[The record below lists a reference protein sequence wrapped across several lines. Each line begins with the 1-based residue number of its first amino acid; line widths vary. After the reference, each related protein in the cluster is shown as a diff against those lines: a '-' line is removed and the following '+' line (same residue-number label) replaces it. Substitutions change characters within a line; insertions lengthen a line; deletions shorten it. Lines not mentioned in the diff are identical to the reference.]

1 MGRNAAKENLIL
13 IAAVTPT
20 FLERGA
26 LWFAENEDK
35 IRRAIKT
42 QPWWQDHV
50 LFIEAGAPKKISE
63 ILRKLGELGYQKT
76 QRIISPGEFSQL
88 GDTIRVSPIN
98 REGVIRIEFRGNTI
112 EEIAAEPLA
121 ALDKKPKPPKRE
133 LVFREGE
140 YVVHIDHG
148 IGIYRGLATRGQ
160 ALNPKSEILNKSE
173 IQNPNTK
180 TGLEVGTSDLEFHVI
195 EYATPRAGAAP
206 DRLLVPR
213 PQTKRLSLYIG
224 FEHPTIHR
232 LGGQLWPATKRKI
245 KESAEAFARELLEIY
260 AKREGRE
267 RPPMLGDPV
276 MEYMFADA
284 FAFIETPAQTQ
295 AIEEI
300 SKDLEKPTPMDR
312 VLAGDVGFGKT
323 EIAMRAA
330 WRAVLSGKQVAM
342 LAPTT
347 ILVEQHRQT
356 FAERFKN
363 FPIRISSLSRLTPPG
378 DERQTRKD
386 LADGEID
393 IIIGTHRLLSK
404 DIKIPKLGLLIIDE
418 EQRFGVRHK
427 EHFKKL
433 RSELDIL
440 SLSATPIPRTLS
452 FTMAKL
458 RGISQVNDPPPERIA
473 IKNFIL
479 PYSDEISASAIRAEL
494 KRGGQAYVLHNR
506 VETISEAARKLQE
519 LIPEA
524 KIGIIHGRMDEK
536 TLLRELTRFREEAT
550 NVLVATTI
558 IENGIDLANV
568 NTLIVEN
575 ATRLGLSQA
584 YQIRGRIGRGER
596 QAFAYFL
603 YPAKHLTDLARERL
617 ETLEAFEALGS
628 GYEIALRDLEMR
640 GAGSILGR
648 DQSGAVQKGGLNLYC
663 QLLSDALETLRAA

>member
-1 MGRNAAKENLIL
+1 MTENRHNNQLLVAAI
-13 IAAVTPT
+13 TPA

-26 LWFAENEDK
+26 LWFAENEEK
-35 IRRAIKT
+35 IRRAAKT
-42 QPWWQDHV
+42 QTWWQDHI
-50 LFIEAGAPKKISE
+50 LFIEAGSSKKISE
-63 ILRKLGELGYQKT
+63 ILRRLGELGYQKT

-98 REGVIRIEFRGNTI
+98 REDIVRLEFRGNTI
-112 EEIAAEPLA
+112 EQIAIEPLA

-133 LVFREGE
+133 TIFREGE

-160 ALNPKSEILNKSE
+160 TLNPKSKILNKSE
-173 IQNPNTK
+173 IQNPNTE
-180 TGLEVGTSDLEFHVI
+180 TGLGFSTSDVEFHVI
-195 EYATPRAGAAP
+195 EYAAARAGAEP
-206 DRLLVPR
+206 DRLLVPKD
-213 PQTKRLSLYIG
+213 QEKRLSLYIG

-232 LGGQLWPATKRKI
+232 LGGQLWPATKRKV

-260 AKREGRE
+260 AKREGKE
-267 RPPMLGDPV
+267 RPPMFGD
-276 MEYMFADA
+276 MTTERTFADA
-284 FAFIETPAQTQ
+284 FTFIETPAQTQ
-295 AIEEI
+295 AIYEI
-300 SKDLEKPTPMDR
+300 LKDLERPTPMDR

-323 EIAMRAA
+323 EVAMRTAL
-330 WRAVLSGKQVAM
+330 RAVLSGKQVAI

-356 FAERFKN
+356 FTERFKN
-363 FPIRISSLSRLTPPG
+363 FPVTIAALSRLTPPN
-378 DERQTRKD
+378 EKYQTRKG
-386 LADGEID
+386 LADSKID

-404 DIKIPKLGLLIIDE
+404 DIEIPKLGLLIIDE
-418 EQRFGVRHK
+418 EQRFGVRQK

-452 FTMAKL
+452 LTMAKL

-473 IKNFIL
+473 IKNFVL
-479 PYSDEISASAIRAEL
+479 PFSDEIEAGAIRAEL
-494 KRGGQAYVLHNR
+494 ARGGQVYVLHNR
-506 VETISEAARKLQE
+506 VETIAEAARKFQE
-519 LIPEA
+519 LIPDA

-536 TLLRELTRFREEAT
+536 TLLRELTRFREKAT

-568 NTLIVEN
+568 NTLVVEN

-584 YQIRGRIGRGER
+584 YQIRGRIGRGDR
-596 QAFAYFL
+596 QAYAYFL
-603 YPAKHLTDLARERL
+603 YPAQHLTDLARERL

-628 GYEIALRDLEMR
+628 GYEVALRDLEMR

-663 QLLSDALETLRAA
+663 QLLSDALETLRTA

>member
-1 MGRNAAKENLIL
+1 MAENRHNNQFIV
-13 IAAVTPT
+13 AAVTPT

-26 LWFAENEDK
+26 LWFTENEEK
-35 IRRAIKT
+35 IRRAAKT
-42 QPWWQDHV
+42 QTWWQNHV
-50 LFIEAGAPKKISE
+50 LFIEAGSSKKISE
-63 ILRKLGELGYQKT
+63 ILRRLAELGYQKT

-98 REGVIRIEFRGNTI
+98 LDNIIRLEFRGSTI
-112 EEIAAEPLA
+112 DKIAVEPLV

-133 LVFREGE
+133 AVFREGE

-148 IGIYRGLATRGQ
+148 IGIYQGLVIRGQ
-160 ALNPKSEILNKSE
+160 TLNPKSEILNKSE

-180 TGLEVGTSDLEFHVI
+180 TGLEFSASDLEFHII
-195 EYATPRAGAAP
+195 EYAAPRAGAEP
-206 DRLLVPR
+206 DRLLVPKD
-213 PQTKRLSLYIG
+213 QEKRLSLYIG

-232 LGGQLWPATKRKI
+232 LGGTLWPATKRKI

-260 AKREGRE
+260 AKREGKE
-267 RPPMLGDPV
+267 RPPMLGDPTT
-276 MEYMFADA
+276 ERAFADA
-284 FAFIETPAQTQ
+284 FPFIETPAQTQ

-300 SKDLEKPTPMDR
+300 LKDLEKPAPMDR

-323 EIAMRAA
+323 EVAMRSAF
-330 WRAVLSGKQVAM
+330 RAVLSGRQVAM

-356 FAERFKN
+356 FTERFKN
-363 FPIRISSLSRLTPPG
+363 FPVTVAALSRLTLPN
-378 DERQTRKD
+378 DKRQTLKD
-386 LADGEID
+386 LADGKID
-393 IIIGTHRLLSK
+393 IVIGTHRLLSK
-404 DIKIPKLGLLIIDE
+404 DIEIPKLGLFIIDE

-452 FTMAKL
+452 LTMAKL

-473 IKNFIL
+473 IKNFVL
-479 PYSDEISASAIRAEL
+479 PFSDEIETDAIKAEL
-494 KRGGQAYVLHNR
+494 ARDGQVYVLHNR
-506 VETISEAARKLQE
+506 VETIAMAARKLQE

-536 TLLRELTRFREEAT
+536 MLLRELARFREKAT

-568 NTLIVEN
+568 NTLVVEN
-575 ATRLGLSQA
+575 ATRLGLAQA
-584 YQIRGRIGRGER
+584 YQIRGRIGRGDR

-603 YPAKHLTDLARERL
+603 YPAKHLTPEAEERL

-648 DQSGAVQKGGLNLYC
+648 DQSGAVQRGGLNLYC
-663 QLLSDALETLRAA
+663 QLLADALETLRTA